1 MSQHMMFPES
11 EGQQPQPDAEHYKPY
26 YWSSAPENGKSGKTG
41 DMPKNEHPSTFEDT
55 IPPYS
60 YPAQGMAAPQ
70 SQAYTEAGKQTGQT
84 RQQHI
89 KRQQFSPDGDALEY
103 GYRPYQHQAGYNYAA
118 QQVPPW
124 ARPQQHNGR
133 GLRWLVFIILGI
145 VFLPPVLW
153 LVGHLL
159 AVLGILIGVTI
170 FALLIPIIFVLVLG
184 GFIAIFVFGALSML
198 GIGGRRRGWGYR
210 RGPWW

>member
-11 EGQQPQPDAEHYKPY
+11 EGQQPQQDAEQYKPY
-26 YWSSAPENGKSGKTG
+26 YWSSTPENGKSGKTG
-41 DMPKNEHPSTFEDT
+41 DIPKNEHPSTFEDT

-60 YPAQGMAAPQ
+60 YPAQVAPQ
-70 SQAYTEAGKQTGQT
+70 PQAYTEASKQARQT
-84 RQQHI
+84 RQQHT
-89 KRQQFSPDGDALEY
+89 KRQQFSPDGDAFEY
-103 GYRPYQHQAGYNYAA
+103 GYRPYQNRASYDYAA
-118 QQVPPW
+118 QQVPHW

-145 VFLPPVLW
+145 VFLQPVLW

-170 FALLIPIIFVLVLG
+170 FALLLPIIFVLVLA
-184 GFIAIFVFGALSML
+184 GFIAIFVFGALSAL
-198 GIGGRRRGWGYR
+198 GIGGRRRGQGYR

>member
-11 EGQQPQPDAEHYKPY
+11 EGQQSQQDAEQYKPY
-26 YWSSAPENGKSGKTG
+26 YWSSTPPNAASSKTG

-60 YPAQGMAAPQ
+60 YPAQGMAAPH
-70 SQAYTEAGKQTGQT
+70 YIEADKQTGQT
-84 RQQHI
+84 RQQHA
-89 KRQQFSPDGDALEY
+89 KRQQFSPDGDAFEY
-103 GYRPYQHQAGYNYAA
+103 GYRPYQNQARYNYAA

-145 VFLPPVLW
+145 VFLQPVLW
-153 LVGHLL
+153 IVGHLL

-170 FALLIPIIFVLVLG
+170 FALLLPIIFVLMLA
-184 GFIAIFVFGALSML
+184 GFVAIFVFGALSVL
-198 GIGGRRRGWGYR
+198 GINGRRRGWRYR